1 VRKINIASTKHAI
14 TKIKITGAASP
25 FLLDN
30 AVVSCPTCWGFILR
44 DALRFR
50 PFKQPL
56 TPMTT
61 MHQCF
66 TSRWR
71 ISSFASYVVEHCV
84 S

>member
-1 VRKINIASTKHAI
+1 VHKINIASAKHAI
-14 TKIKITGAASP
+14 TKIKITVAASP
-25 FLLDN
+25 FLPDN
-30 AVVSCPTCWGFILR
+30 AVVLCPTCWGFILR

-50 PFKQPL
+50 PSTQPV

-71 ISSFASYVVEHCV
+71 ISSFATIMTF
-84 S
+84 